1 MSQFEPGDGRPV
13 EPTPGAPLSR
23 RELREQEALAARVP
37 RQRRPEQ
44 PGGHESAPRR
54 RRRWPW
60 VLGSVALVLALLIG
74 AGVVVANQYGERIA
88 EELGWST
95 TEDFNGSGNGEE
107 IDFVVAEGELGSDI
121 ANNLVEQGIVAS
133 YDAFYDLLLAQDPQP
148 TFFPGSYALQG
159 EMSAQAALDV
169 LLDPANRVT
178 ASVLIREGL
187 TAEQIYEQLAADTGV
202 PLEDIQAA
210 AVPADFALPADLT
223 SLDGYLFPATYSF
236 DPGTEPA
243 TMISAMVNRMI
254 SALDQRGVAP
264 EDRQRVLT
272 IASIIEREA
281 RLPEDF
287 GRVARVIENRLAV
300 GMPLQMDSTAQFGVA
315 GDEGSVWSS
324 ELQLTDQ
331 NPWNT
336 YEIQGLPLGP
346 ISAPGD
352 TAIDAVLNPPAGDW
366 VYFVTVNLETGETVF
381 TTTLEEHEAAVQ
393 QLRDWCSANSGFG
406 ACG

>member
-1 MSQFEPGDGRPV
+1 MSQSAPGP
-13 EPTPGAPLSR
+13 EGAPLTR
-23 RELREQEALAARVP
+23 RQLREQETRGLP
-37 RQRRPEQ
+37 PRRPER
-44 PGGHESAPRR
+44 PGGPESAPRR

-60 VLGSVALVLALLIG
+60 VVGSIVLVIALLAG
-74 AGVVVANQYGERIA
+74 AGVAVMNQFGDRIM
-88 EELGWST
+88 EQLGLST
-95 TEDFNGSGNGEE
+95 TEDYTGTGNGEE

-121 ANNLVEQGIVAS
+121 ANNLVSEGVVAS

-148 TFFPGSYALQG
+148 TFYPGSYALQG

-169 LLDPANRVT
+169 LGDQANRVT

-187 TAEQIYEQLAADTGV
+187 TAEQIFEILAAETGV
-202 PLEDIQAA
+202 PLADIQAA
-210 AVPADFALPADLT
+210 AAMPSDYTLPADLT

-236 DPGTEPA
+236 DPGTEPE
-243 TMISAMVNRMI
+243 TMILAMVNRMI
-254 SALDQRGVAP
+254 SALDERGVAP
-264 EDRQRVLT
+264 EDRHRVLT

-287 GRVARVIENRLAV
+287 GRVARVIENRLAQ

-324 ELQLTDQ
+324 ELQLGDQ

-336 YEIQGLPLGP
+336 YQIEGLPLGP

-352 TAIDAVLNPPAGDW
+352 AAIDAVLNPPAGDW
-366 VYFVTVNLETGETVF
+366 TYFVTVDLETGETVF
-381 TTTLEEHEAAVQ
+381 TSNLADHEAAVQ
-393 QLRDWCSANSGFG
+393 QLRDWCAETGFE

>member
-1 MSQFEPGDGRPV
+1 MSQFESGDGRPV
-13 EPTPGAPLSR
+13 QPTPGSSMSR
-23 RELREQEALAARVP
+23 RELREQEALAARTP

-60 VLGSVALVLALLIG
+60 VLGSIAVVLALLIG
-74 AGVVVANQYGERIA
+74 AGVVVANQYGDRIA

-95 TEDFNGSGNGEE
+95 TQDFTGAGDGEE

-121 ANNLVEQGIVAS
+121 ANNLVELGVTAS
-133 YDAFYDLLLAQDPQP
+133 YDAFYDLMLAQDPQP
-148 TFFPGSYALQG
+148 TFYPGSYALQG

-202 PLEDIQAA
+202 PLEDIRAA
-210 AVPADFALPADLT
+210 AVPADYSLPAELT

-254 SALDQRGVAP
+254 SALDQRGIAP
-264 EDRQRVLT
+264 EDRHRVLT

-287 GRVARVIENRLAV
+287 GRVARVIENRLAA

-324 ELQLTDQ
+324 ELQLTDE

-336 YEIQGLPLGP
+336 YVIQGLPLGP

-393 QLRDWCSANSGFG
+393 QLRDWCSANSDFG